1 MLFGDDRSQWRRY
14 LCEVWRKQCSGQ
26 PLEPLEWVIA
36 GVVDRHPEYHPLL
49 AEPETA
55 LTRDYFPELGE
66 TNPFLHLGMHIAIQ
80 EQLVSNRP
88 AGVAD
93 IYQRLAQRLGDPHQ
107 AEHLMIEC
115 LGETLWEAQRTGS
128 APDEGRYVHR
138 LNRLVD

>member
-1 MLFGDDRSQWRRY
+1 MLFGDDRSQLRRY
-14 LCEVWRKQCSGQ
+14 LCEVWRKQRSGQ

-36 GVVDRHPEYHPLL
+36 GVVDQHPEYHPLL
-49 AEPETA
+49 ADPEQA
-55 LTRDYFPELGE
+55 LARDYFPELGE
-66 TNPFLHLGMHIAIQ
+66 TNPFLHLGLHIAVQ

-93 IYQRLAQRLGDPHQ
+93 IYRRLSQRLGDPHQ

-128 APDEGRYVHR
+128 APDEARYLQR
-138 LNRLVD
+138 LSQL